1 MEKRDYYPILES
13 ILFTMGKSVEIKTL
27 AEALKLTQEEIK
39 QILQDMAKEYSEKQ
53 RGIQLVFLEDSV
65 QLCTKPQYYEYLI
78 RIASRPQKQV
88 LSDSVLETLSIVAYK
103 QPVTRGEI
111 ERIRGVKSDHAIA
124 KLMDYDL
131 IEEIGRLDAPGR
143 PVLFATTEEFLR
155 CFGVSSVA
163 ELPQAA
169 PEQIM
174 EEFRIEYLDRK
185 EPYHFRKCK
194 ITDFES
200 GDQFTTVAVVTYSD
214 HGETKQFEGVGNGPI
229 DAVKRGL
236 EEELGIS
243 IKVLDYSEHALTSG
257 SGAQAASYIHLMDQK
272 TGKVTYGVGISS
284 NITRASLRGIFSA
297 VNRLFGDAE

>member
-1 MEKRDYYPILES
+1 MENRDYYPIVES
-13 ILFTMGKSVEIKTL
+13 ILFTMGRSVEIKEL
-27 AEALKLTQEEIK
+27 ADALRITEEETR
-39 QILQDMAKEYSEKQ
+39 QVLDGLSAEYRKEE
-53 RGIQLVFLEDSV
+53 RGIQLVFLEKHV

-88 LSDSVLETLSIVAYK
+88 LSDSALETLSIVAYK

-169 PEQIM
+169 PEQVM
-174 EEFRIEYLDRK
+174 EFK
-185 EPYHFRKCK
+185 EEAEKEIPV
-194 ITDFES
+194 
-200 GDQFTTVAVVTYSD
+200 TV
-214 HGETKQFEGVGNGPI
+214 
-229 DAVKRGL
+229 
-236 EEELGIS
+236 
-243 IKVLDYSEHALTSG
+243 
-257 SGAQAASYIHLMDQK
+257 
-272 TGKVTYGVGISS
+272 
-284 NITRASLRGIFSA
+284 
-297 VNRLFGDAE
+297 

>member
-78 RIASRPQKQV
+78 RIASRPQKQ
-88 LSDSVLETLSIVAYK
+88 AYK

-174 EEFRIEYLDRK
+174 EFK
-185 EPYHFRKCK
+185 EEA
-194 ITDFES
+194 ES
-200 GDQFTTVAVVTYSD
+200 EIPVTV
-214 HGETKQFEGVGNGPI
+214 
-229 DAVKRGL
+229 
-236 EEELGIS
+236 
-243 IKVLDYSEHALTSG
+243 
-257 SGAQAASYIHLMDQK
+257 
-272 TGKVTYGVGISS
+272 
-284 NITRASLRGIFSA
+284 
-297 VNRLFGDAE
+297 

>member
-39 QILQDMAKEYSEKQ
+39 QILQDMEKQ

-174 EEFRIEYLDRK
+174 EFK
-185 EPYHFRKCK
+185 EEA
-194 ITDFES
+194 ES
-200 GDQFTTVAVVTYSD
+200 EIPVTV
-214 HGETKQFEGVGNGPI
+214 
-229 DAVKRGL
+229 
-236 EEELGIS
+236 
-243 IKVLDYSEHALTSG
+243 
-257 SGAQAASYIHLMDQK
+257 
-272 TGKVTYGVGISS
+272 
-284 NITRASLRGIFSA
+284 
-297 VNRLFGDAE
+297 